1 MNTPVLIR
9 KASGE
14 LEPFSPEKLKKSLMR
29 SGASQA
35 QIDSIVK
42 DIESRIFDGI
52 SSKLIYDKAFAL
64 LKKKPRVIKS
74 KEGHIAIIKPTLSPG
89 AAARYKLK
97 NAMME
102 LGPTGHPFEH
112 FVGEI
117 FYRMGYKVEV
127 GQVLQGNCVTHEMDV
142 IATKDKTQI
151 LVECKFHFSQNVNA
165 SVQVPLYVRSRVDDI
180 IKYRK
185 NLPEYD
191 GFTFIGCVVTNT
203 RFTPDASAFGECS
216 GLKLLSWDYPQGEGL
231 KELIDREKIFPVTT
245 LTKLSTQDKQKLM
258 EQGIVVVR
266 QIHENTS
273 LLDQLNLDAN
283 KLKRVIDEVEDLS
296 ANSKL

>member
-1 MNTPVLIR
+1 MTKLILIR

-14 LEPFSPEKLKKSLMR
+14 LEPFSAEKLKRSLQR
-29 SGASQA
+29 SGASDSH
-35 QIDSIVK
+35 IDEIIK
-42 DIESRIFDGI
+42 EIESRLFDGI

-64 LKKKPRVIKS
+64 LKKKPLVKRGGGGITVS
-74 KEGHIAIIKPTLSPG
+74 AKPVLNPG

-117 FYRMGYKVEV
+117 FYRMGYNVEV

-142 IATKDKTQI
+142 IATKEKTQI

-185 NLPEYD
+185 NLPEYE
-191 GFTFIGCVVTNT
+191 GFSFIGCVVTNT
-203 RFTPDASAFGECS
+203 RFTADASAYGECS

-231 KELIDREKIFPVTT
+231 KELIDREKIFPLTV
-245 LTKLSTQDKQKLM
+245 LTKLSTPEKQRLM

-266 QIHENTS
+266 QIHENNS
-273 LLDQLNLDAN
+273 LLNQLSLDSN
-283 KLKRVIDEVEDLS
+283 KRKRVLEEIEDLS
-296 ANSKL
+296 AKNG